1 MSGKRAFVPLVV
13 IAVLGTTSAAWS
25 TRDDGDHYSGQYN
38 GSRSYNVGKGA
49 SFAPRQKER
58 APASSKPRHIRHH
71 GAAGPRV

>member
-25 TRDDGDHYSGQYN
+25 TRDDGNHYSGQSRWYN
-38 GSRSYNVGKGA
+38 AGIGA
-49 SFAPRQKER
+49 SAPGQKER